1 MDIPQSEIDKLNE
14 SSTDGIFG
22 EHEEEEE
29 VKEAEPVVESKE
41 KVSESPDED
50 SVGDKPR
57 VPYSRFET
65 VNERAIRA
73 EERLKVLEEQA
84 QTEEVKVETDIP
96 KEWIEL
102 YGDNDEAK
110 RAYGIQLKLNEQM
123 LEQATEKT
131 YERIQGREKEEQER
145 VESNLEQIED
155 SLETFQESLGR
166 KLTEQEESALLDVQD
181 EFTPKGEDGK
191 YVAPLISP
199 DKAFE
204 ILTLRQNGAKVSK
217 LNAKNRVV
225 NLTGASSDG
234 DISSPS
240 ANYNPQAW
248 GSWRDKL

>member
-14 SSTDGIFG
+14 SSADGIFG
-22 EHEEEEE
+22 EHDEEEE
-29 VKEAEPVVESKE
+29 VKEAEPVVSKE
-41 KVSESPDED
+41 EVSSSPEKDD
-50 SVGDKPR
+50 VADKAR

-73 EERLKVLEEQA
+73 EERLRLLEEQQA

-96 KEWIEL
+96 KEWTEL
-102 YGDNDEAK
+102 YGDNEEAK

-131 YERIQGREKEEQER
+131 YERIQGREKEESER
-145 VESNLEQIED
+145 VESNLEQIES
-155 SLETFQESLGR
+155 SLEDFQESLGR

-204 ILTLRQNGAKVSK
+204 ILTLRQQGAKNSK
-217 LNAKNRVV
+217 YQAKNRVV
-225 NLTGASSDG
+225 SLTGASSDG
-234 DISSPS
+234 DISNPS
-240 ANYNPQAW
+240 ANYNPNTW